1 MYNKYI
7 MHKIKNITTVTL
19 LDQKILVNP
28 KNLLLLKTSHY
39 FLKFIAK
46 SKKIINIL
54 FEGWVISEDITIINN
69 MKWQIMLGYFT
80 KNCLISF
87 KICFDKNFESTE
99 NRNWT
104 EDENILIT
112 NHCHMHANE

>member
-19 LDQKILVNP
+19 LDLKILVNP

-54 FEGWVISEDITIINN
+54 FEG
-69 MKWQIMLGYFT
+69 
-80 KNCLISF
+80 
-87 KICFDKNFESTE
+87 
-99 NRNWT
+99 
-104 EDENILIT
+104 
-112 NHCHMHANE
+112 